1 MQSEKTFL
9 PPNRYRLLW
18 IAVAI
23 SMLAAMYLFQRF
35 NFLGA
40 ILSLVGQNHSAV
52 HPYYFFIFNKTCRLT
67 INDFSSFIL
76 IFALFNERKYMKVAL
91 GVFLFEIV
99 FLLPLYFV
107 LKLSLEGDSEIS
119 SPLLSQL
126 HRLIVNPTLMFLLIA
141 AFLYQRFKE
150 VRIP

>member
-1 MQSEKTFL
+1 M
-9 PPNRYRLLW
+9 
-18 IAVAI
+18 
-23 SMLAAMYLFQRF
+23 
-35 NFLGA
+35 
-40 ILSLVGQNHSAV
+40 
-52 HPYYFFIFNKTCRLT
+52 

-76 IFALFNERKYMKVAL
+76 IFGLFNERKYMKVAL

-107 LKLSLEGDSEIS
+107 LKLFLEGDSEIS

-150 VRIP
+150 VGIP